1 MSAPT
6 SRNWGRWVNG
16 LGDQVSG
23 QASMRLSDDEREAAS
38 RELGEHFA
46 TGRLSATEHH
56 ERNELVWTAKTRGE
70 LAPLFRDLPTLA
82 DRSGAQFIRP
92 GHPRYSRGPAPRRG
106 GLPPVFV
113 VLFAV
118 IGVLLLSVT
127 WPIFLVVALAWWVV
141 SGHTRHRWAQRRFDQ
156 HGFGPRRRDW
166 SYPAG
171 R

>member
-6 SRNWGRWVNG
+6 SRNWGRWVSG

-46 TGRLSATEHH
+46 TGRLTATEHH
-56 ERNELVWTAKTRGE
+56 ERNEQVWAARTRGE
-70 LAPLFRDLPTLA
+70 LVPLFRDLPTA
-82 DRSGAQFIRP
+82 PDRSGAQFIRP
-92 GHPRYSRGPAPRRG
+92 GHPRVGPAPRRG

-118 IGVLLLSVT
+118 IAVLLLSVT

-141 SGHTRHRWAQRRFDQ
+141 SGHTRHRFAQRRSDA
-156 HGFGPRRRDW
+156 GRFGPRRRDW
-166 SYPAG
+166 SYPTG